1 LAKELETLRT
11 ELAAYSEQDPV
22 EVERKAD
29 ETQKARK
36 DAEKFTD
43 QIYSMEGWMKN
54 MCGGDAESMLQMKK
68 MLYQDEFDEEEG
80 GLHEL

>member
-1 LAKELETLRT
+1 V
-11 ELAAYSEQDPV
+11 YSEQDPV

-29 ETQKARK
+29 ETQKARN

-43 QIYSMEGWMKN
+43 QIYSMEGYIKN
-54 MCGGDAESMLQMKK
+54 LCSGDAASMLQMKK

-80 GLHEL
+80 GLREL